1 MKIKNSFPKE
11 NDIIDNIR
19 ISKGKS
25 VEKKIRK
32 SSENNLDYSNYKYLD
47 DTNIK
52 IQNNYYCISND
63 LEKSIEKEDTTS
75 KDSKDNTLSGESLYT
90 LSNFSLSFLVNEKKK
105 FKNLKIEEKISEKI
119 LKKKKI

>member
-105 FKNLKIEEKISEKI
+105 FKNLKIEEKISTKI
-119 LKKKKI
+119 LKKKE